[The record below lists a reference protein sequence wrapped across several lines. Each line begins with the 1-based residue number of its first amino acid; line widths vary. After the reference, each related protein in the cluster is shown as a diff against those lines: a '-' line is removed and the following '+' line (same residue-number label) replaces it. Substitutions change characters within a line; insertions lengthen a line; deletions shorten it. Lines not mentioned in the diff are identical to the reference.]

1 MTPDDI
7 PSRLERLA
15 TAVSTSNL
23 TFDTEHRTPVDRI
36 IALGLASKQSVVTSN
51 VLRLYL
57 AKSPEAWYAA
67 KASVLGVVRRLSD
80 RRKWDLPPED
90 ADKVA
95 TQSLLM
101 HINPSC
107 SHCKGHGFKVIP
119 GTPTLSH
126 KPCEHC
132 KGTGRRPPNKK
143 LRVQIEATIATL
155 EHIDS
160 MTELAVGRYL
170 R

>member
-80 RRKWDLPPED
+80 RRKWDLSPED

-126 KPCEHC
+126 KP
-132 KGTGRRPPNKK
+132 RPPNKK

-160 MTELAVGRYL
+160 MTEMAVGRYL